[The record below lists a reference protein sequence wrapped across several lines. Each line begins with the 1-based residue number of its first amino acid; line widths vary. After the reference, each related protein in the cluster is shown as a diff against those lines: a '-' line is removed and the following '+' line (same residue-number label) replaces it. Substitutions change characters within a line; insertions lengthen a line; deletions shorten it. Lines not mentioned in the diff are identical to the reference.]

1 MKKAE
6 RRAYTFEVRAE
17 ENEGT
22 ARLEGRAILYNAR
35 TNIGRFDEI
44 IEPGALDGT
53 DLKDVPFFANHNV
66 NSIPLARSRNNNE
79 NSTMQLILD
88 GEGLGI
94 RADLDIENN
103 AEARALYSAVERGD
117 ITGMSFMMIGIKDKW
132 EGARS
137 EHPLRHITA
146 IERIGEV
153 SAVNFPAYPQTSIE
167 SREHSAALESAM
179 ESLESAIAE
188 EEEEE
193 RKAQA
198 AERRTAALERLNNLI
213 MEGKRHE

>member
-6 RRAYTFEVRAE
+6 RRAYTFEVRSE
-17 ENEGT
+17 QTEEGT
-22 ARLEGRAILYNAR
+22 ARLEGRAILYNSR

-44 IEPGALDGT
+44 IEPGALEHT
-53 DLKDVPFFANHNV
+53 DLRDVPFFANHNV

-94 RADLDIENN
+94 RADLDIGNN

-117 ITGMSFMMIGIKDKW
+117 ITGMSFMMIGVKDKW

-137 EHPLRHITA
+137 EHPLRHITG

-153 SAVNFPAYPQTSIE
+153 SAVNFPAYAQTSIE
-167 SREHSAALESAM
+167 SRGDSDALDSAL
-179 ESLESAIAE
+179 ESLESAKAAE
-188 EEEEE
+188 EEEE
-193 RKAQA
+193 RATQA

-213 MEGKRHE
+213 GGK

>member
-17 ENEGT
+17 DNEGI
-22 ARLEGRAILYNAR
+22 ARLEGRAILYNSR

-44 IEPGALDGT
+44 IEPGALEGT
-53 DLKDVPFFANHNV
+53 DLRDVPFFANHNV

-88 GEGLGI
+88 EEGLGI

-117 ITGMSFMMIGIKDKW
+117 ITGMSFMMIGIKDRW

-153 SAVNFPAYPQTSIE
+153 SAVNFPAYAQTSIE
-167 SREHSAALESAM
+167 SRDNSGALESAM
-179 ESLESAIAE
+179 ESLESAIAAE
-188 EEEEE
+188 EAEE
-193 RKAQA
+193 RA
-198 AERRTAALERLNNLI
+198 AAEQERRTALIARLEKLTK
-213 MEGKRHE
+213 EGSEE